1 MHVWVF
7 IYTNASRRTFE
18 QIFFGVTV
26 RITVELSYLSLSH
39 VTHTSESCHTRHT
52 FENTVFENLREHG
65 FWCHYQGNSRALHAR
80 LIHESCHTYA
90 RGTLHVPHLRGHIF
104 FGAAETTITQLF
116 MHGYYMSHVTHK
128 HEARCTCPTF
138 EDIFFLVLLKR
149 RSHSSSC
156 TATTWVMSHIWM
168 SHITSTNESHNIFEN
183 TIYEWSRHSLRVR
196 HAISHGV
203 THSYTYESIMSR
215 MSHATSSRT

>member
-116 MHGYYMSHVTHK
+116 MHGYYMSHVTHMNESYHK
-128 HEARCTCPTF
+128 YE
-138 EDIFFLVLLKR
+138 
-149 RSHSSSC
+149 
-156 TATTWVMSHIWM
+156 WVTQHLREHNLRMVAPQFTSA
-168 SHITSTNESHNIFEN
+168 SRHITWRDSFVHIRINHVTNESRHIFEN
-183 TIYEWSRHSLRVR
+183 IVYELITPQFANESRH
-196 HAISHGV
+196 
-203 THSYTYESIMSR
+203 TP
-215 MSHATSSRT
+215 